1 MLASAVINR
10 AAVLLQDTTNVRWP
24 RLELLDWLN
33 DAALQ
38 IVMLRPDSSVAN
50 ASVTLI
56 AGTKQSIPEAGL
68 RLLDVIRNVTGRA
81 VRLVSREILDA
92 QNPDWHTSA
101 GAAVI
106 KHYSVDLRDP
116 KRFYVFPPATA
127 SAAVEVL
134 YSVPPT
140 ACADETS
147 TVGISDIYVNQIV
160 DLMMFRAYSKDA
172 EYAGNAAKADACMK
186 RAMDLLGAKTA
197 IDIAA
202 DATKSQ
208 SNLINPNAR

>member
-33 DAALQ
+33 DATLQ

-50 ASVTLI
+50 ASVTLV
-56 AGTKQSIPEAGL
+56 AGTKQSIPDAGL

-92 QNPDWHTSA
+92 QNPEWHTSA

-147 TVGISDIYVNQIV
+147 TVGVSDIYVNQIV

-172 EYAGNAAKADACMK
+172 EYAANSAKADACMK
-186 RAMDLLGAKTA
+186 RAMEILGAKTA